1 MRDRRSRERGRRK
14 VGVGNKGK
22 ARENRGE
29 MKCKEAKVK

>member
-22 ARENRGE
+22 ARENRG
-29 MKCKEAKVK
+29 K

>member
-14 VGVGNKGK
+14 VGNKGK